1 MAARIQEV
9 ARAAGVSP
17 STVSRA
23 LTGSGLVSPATR
35 DRVEQAAARLGYQ
48 PSRVARGLVTGR
60 TGSLGL
66 IVPDLSNPFFPGIVK
81 GVQARVRGAHLSVF
95 VADSNEDQAVEV
107 GLIRELARQV
117 DGVLLCSPR
126 SAEEVIQDLASDAAI
141 VLVNRRVGD
150 LPAITVDNADGMR
163 QAVAHLVALGHQRL
177 GYVAGPAASWSGAQ
191 RLRGLRLAADVAGA
205 ELVELGNFPPYF
217 EGGVAAADI
226 AIAAELTAVI
236 AYNDVVAL
244 GLISRFNVRG
254 WRCQHRSASSAATT
268 SRRPA
273 WRAPPCPPLRFPRS
287 KPAGRPSTCSSNSST
302 TPITNGQSTMSCPRS
317 SWCAAPPVRRSQLAR
332 DNARPR
338 DNTRH

>member
-1 MAARIQEV
+1 MAATIQEV

-81 GVQARVRGAHLSVF
+81 GVQARARGAHLSVF

-126 SAEEVIQDLASDAAI
+126 SAEEVIQDLASDTAI

-150 LPAITVDNADGMR
+150 LPAITADDADGMR

-191 RLRGLRLAADVAGA
+191 RLRGLRLAADVAGS
-205 ELVELGNFPPYF
+205 ELVELGNFPPCF

-254 WRCQHRSASSAATT
+254 MEVPAQISVLGCDDIPTARMASPSLSTVAL
-268 SRRPA
+268 P
-273 WRAPPCPPLRFPRS
+273 
-287 KPAGRPSTCSSNSST
+287 KEQAGREAVDLLLEIIDHPDRQRPIHHELPTQLMVRGSTS
-302 TPITNGQSTMSCPRS
+302 
-317 SWCAAPPVRRSQLAR
+317 PPG
-332 DNARPR
+332 P
-338 DNTRH
+338 TRAG